1 MSSKSVNEPSQSET
15 LVLARCKG
23 SGVVKGDA
31 SDLPFPRIVPSCST
45 GVQRVISV
53 QKRVMFL
60 SSLSI
65 RFLGPVGLLICVTL
79 ACGGGRQAAGPAIPP
94 TRMPLPTFTATSVPV
109 LPPTPTLVPV
119 PTDTP
124 IPLAATETP
133 APTLT
138 PILTEVPT
146 DTPTAEPAPTMA
158 PLPPTDTATPAP
170 PNTPAVPPSAEPII
184 KYVIADAQREFN
196 CDFTAI
202 YGWVRDANNFGV
214 SGVTVHAL
222 GIHESTGLEF
232 ITETD
237 GEGHYEAFRI
247 PLAELASAQWAVMLT
262 EDGRELSE
270 RFHWTSTA
278 VCQSDDTGH
287 SQVLRVDWKLIE

>member
-1 MSSKSVNEPSQSET
+1 M
-15 LVLARCKG
+15 
-23 SGVVKGDA
+23 VKGDA
-31 SDLPFPRIVPSCST
+31 SDLPFPPILPICST
-45 GVQRVISV
+45 VVQRVIRA
-53 QKRVMFL
+53 QKRMMFV

-79 ACGGGRQAAGPAIPP
+79 ACGGGRRAAGPAIPP
-94 TRMPLPTFTATSVPV
+94 TRMPLPTFTATSVPE
-109 LPPTPTLVPV
+109 PFPTPTPIPV

-124 IPLAATETP
+124 MPLAATETP
-133 APTLT
+133 TPTLT
-138 PILTEVPT
+138 PIPVEVTTEVPA
-146 DTPTAEPAPTMA
+146 DTPMA
-158 PLPPTDTATPAP
+158 PLSPTDTATPAP
-170 PNTPAVPPSAEPII
+170 TDAPAVTPTQEPII

-202 YGWVRDANNFGV
+202 YGRVSDASNLGV
-214 SGVTVHAL
+214 PGVTVRAL

-232 ITETD
+232 VTQTD
-237 GEGHYEAFRI
+237 GEGRYEAFRI
-247 PLAELASAQWAVMLT
+247 PLAELASAQWAVMLM
-262 EDGRELSE
+262 EDGREVSE

>member
-1 MSSKSVNEPSQSET
+1 
-15 LVLARCKG
+15 
-23 SGVVKGDA
+23 VVRGDA
-31 SDLPFPRIVPSCST
+31 SDLLFPRIVLSCST
-45 GVQRVISV
+45 VVQRVISV
-53 QKRVMFL
+53 QKRVMFV

-79 ACGGGRQAAGPAIPP
+79 ACGGGQPAAGPAIPP
-94 TRMPLPTFTATSVPV
+94 TRMLLPTFTVTSVPV
-109 LPPTPTLVPV
+109 PPPTPTLVPV

-124 IPLAATETP
+124 MPLAATETP

-138 PILTEVPT
+138 SIPVEVPTEVPA
-146 DTPTAEPAPTMA
+146 DTPTAEPAPTTVR
-158 PLPPTDTATPAP
+158 PPPTDTATPAP
-170 PNTPAVPPSAEPII
+170 TDAPAVTPTQEPII

-202 YGWVRDANNFGV
+202 YGWVSDASNLGV
-214 SGVTVHAL
+214 PGVTVRAL

-232 ITETD
+232 VTVTD
-237 GEGHYEAFRI
+237 GEGRYEAFRI
-247 PLAELASAQWAVMLT
+247 PLAELASAQWAVMLM
-262 EDGRELSE
+262 EDGREVSE

>member
-1 MSSKSVNEPSQSET
+1 MF
-15 LVLARCKG
+15 
-23 SGVVKGDA
+23 KGDA
-31 SDLPFPRIVPSCST
+31 FDLLFPRILLCCST
-45 GVQRVISV
+45 VVQRVISV
-53 QKRVMFL
+53 QKRVVFV

-79 ACGGGRQAAGPAIPP
+79 ACGGGQRAAGPAIPP
-94 TRMPLPTFTATSVPV
+94 TRMPLPTFTATAIPVP
-109 LPPTPTLVPV
+109 PPTPMLVPV

-124 IPLAATETP
+124 IPPAETETL

-138 PILTEVPT
+138 PIPVAVPT
-146 DTPTAEPAPTMA
+146 DVPADTPTAEPAPTMA
-158 PLPPTDTATPAP
+158 PPPPMDTSPPAPTDA
-170 PNTPAVPPSAEPII
+170 PAVTPTQEPII
-184 KYVIADAQREFN
+184 KYVIAETQREFN

-202 YGWVRDANNFGV
+202 YGRVSDASNLGIP
-214 SGVTVHAL
+214 GVTVRAL

-232 ITETD
+232 ITQTD
-237 GEGHYEAFRI
+237 GEGRYEAFRI
-247 PLAELASAQWAVMLT
+247 PLAELASAQWAVMLM
-262 EDGRELSE
+262 EDGREVSE